1 MRDGERNFSG
11 RTVIKETAEW
21 VGIKNTLLPDFFL
34 STNPFRMSFSR
45 IAALVAGVPSPFRS
59 ASSGISSFPA
69 VSIACRRESSVK
81 CAGGVVV
88 PSFTDTDFTGYS
100 PFSFNSGRILS
111 FGSLSVYAFQ
121 PSASVSLPLTV
132 KICPPQSSTATVSAY
147 RKGSETAHKS

>member
-1 MRDGERNFSG
+1 MIREN
-11 RTVIKETAEW
+11 AAC
-21 VGIKNTLLPDFFL
+21 VGIRLTDFFDFFL
-34 STNPFRMSFSR
+34 STNPLRMSFSK

-88 PSFTDTDFTGYS
+88 PSFNETDCTEYS
-100 PFSFNSGRILS
+100 LFSFNSGRTLS
-111 FGSLSVYAFQ
+111 FCSFSVYAFQ
-121 PSASVSLPLTV
+121 PSASVSRPLTV
-132 KICPPQSSTATVSAY
+132 KICPAQSSTATVSAY